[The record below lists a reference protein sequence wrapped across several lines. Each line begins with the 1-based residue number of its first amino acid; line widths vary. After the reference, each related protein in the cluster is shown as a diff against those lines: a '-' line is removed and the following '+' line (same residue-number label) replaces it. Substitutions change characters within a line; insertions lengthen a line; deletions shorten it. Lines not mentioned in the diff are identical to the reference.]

1 MNLSYFK
8 QRRQLPAQMQDTL
21 WPHTDTETD
30 TDTRLESG
38 EDPQRQLVSCFDWS
52 SRFFD
57 GQVEVEVEAEA
68 GVGFLHAFWI
78 ATQAQLYRK
87 TIHNYR
93 AATYFEVNT
102 FVAMAFGN

>member
-8 QRRQLPAQMQDTL
+8 QRRQLPAQMPDTL
-21 WPHTDTETD
+21 WPHTDTD
-30 TDTRLESG
+30 TDTEI
-38 EDPQRQLVSCFDWS
+38 PIPDWS
-52 SRFFD
+52 LGRTLNGSSS
-57 GQVEVEVEAEA
+57 VALIEA
-68 GVGFLHAFWI
+68 VGFLMFNVEVGVGCSHALWI
-78 ATQAQLYRK
+78 ATRAQLYRK